1 MVPGKPT
8 KERDLMKNKAS
19 RFTDL
24 KLLSLGFLLALSWPL
39 IGASE
44 DGCNPVGEHSFVC
57 GPRNPEDLVLLP
69 GTKWIIASG
78 MAADGSL
85 YIIDSELKTWAEAG
99 EPRIAQDLKVYGAC
113 PGAPNPDNFISHGLN
128 IRPGDGAHSTL
139 YVVGHGGREAI
150 EVFDVDTT
158 GEMPVLTWT
167 GCIETPDGMA
177 ANSVASL
184 ADGTL
189 LATIPLHT
197 GISISDAL
205 AGKETGAVYKWAPGD
220 AGFTLLQGTEMP
232 YANGIEA
239 STDGA
244 EFYVASSGLFTVI
257 AFSNS
262 NPAIHLR
269 STETLEFI
277 PDNLHM
283 GPDGR
288 LITAGLNVEDPGCG
302 AVKQSEEFDL
312 EEFASCPRAWTA
324 ISIDPQFMQTDTID
338 SGPANSQFSN
348 ITMALPVNGELWI
361 GTFAGDRIGYRSLE

>member
-1 MVPGKPT
+1 MN
-8 KERDLMKNKAS
+8 NKTS
-19 RFTDL
+19 RFTEF
-24 KLLSLGFLLALSWPL
+24 KLLSLTLLLALSWPL
-39 IGASE
+39 AGVAE
-44 DGCNPVGEHSFVC
+44 DGCNAAGEHSFVC
-57 GPRNPEDLVLLP
+57 GPKNPEDLVHVP
-69 GTKWIIASG
+69 GTKWVIASG
-78 MAADGSL
+78 MAAGGSL
-85 YIIDSELKTWAEAG
+85 YFVDSELKTWTEAG
-99 EPRIAQDLKVYGAC
+99 EPVVAQDLENFGAC
-113 PGAPNPDNFISHGLN
+113 PGAPDPGNFISHGLN
-128 IRPGDGAHSTL
+128 IRPGSGGHSTL

-150 EVFDVDTT
+150 EVFDVDAT
-158 GEMPVLTWT
+158 GEIPVLSWT
-167 GCIETPDGMA
+167 GCVETPDAME
-177 ANSVASL
+177 ANSVTSL

-197 GISISDAL
+197 GKSISDAL
-205 AGKETGAVYKWAPGD
+205 AGKPTGGVYKWTPGD
-220 AGFTLLQGTEMP
+220 AGFTMLQGTEMP

-239 STDGA
+239 SADGA

-262 NPAIHLR
+262 NPAIPLR

-283 GPDGR
+283 GPDGN
-288 LITAGLNVEDPGCG
+288 LITAGLNVEDAGCG

-324 ISIDPQFMQTDTID
+324 VSIDPQFMQIDTID
-338 SGPANSQFSN
+338 NGPANSQFSN